1 MNNMDEFSIQTM
13 SISDEKDK
21 IIMELKKQLLEKDN
35 KILELE
41 RELLNNNSSDDISEK
56 YEEIIKTTLD
66 EANRI
71 WKSQIQNIMQKYKVF

>member
-13 SISDEKDK
+13 SDEKDK

-71 WKSQIQNIMQKYKVF
+71 WKSQIQNITQKYKVF

>member
-1 MNNMDEFSIQTM
+1 MDEFSIQTM